1 METNREVYL
10 STFALIV
17 VQGYL
22 LGGIALIAVLL
33 SKADLWVG
41 LIAAV
46 MYAIPIL
53 ALIVAGSRIDK
64 AYDEYVNNA
73 RRNRT

>member
-53 ALIVAGSRIDK
+53 ALIVAGSRMNK
-64 AYDEYVNNA
+64 AYDEYVNKA

>member
-53 ALIVAGSRIDK
+53 ALIVAGSRTNK
-64 AYDEYVNNA
+64 AYDEYVNKA